1 LATLEHTV
9 GEQRSLGKI
18 FTWILRFGLAILIP
32 LIAFFV
38 LYQGFVFLR
47 GGNAPKWVIAL
58 VAIVWGVGGVA
69 ILYYVFNRLV
79 EALPVDWTARLQPF
93 VFG

>member
-9 GEQRSLGKI
+9 EGEQRSLGKI

-47 GGNAPKWVIAL
+47 EGNAPKIVIAL

-69 ILYYVFNRLV
+69 ILYYIFNRLV
-79 EALPVDWTARLQPF
+79 ESLRLREP
-93 VFG
+93 

>member
-1 LATLEHTV
+1 MISKEAPLATLEHTV
-9 GEQRSLGKI
+9 EGKQRGLGKI
-18 FTWILRFGLAILIP
+18 LTWILRFGLAILIP

-47 GGNAPKWVIAL
+47 EGNAPKWVIAL

-69 ILYYVFNRLV
+69 RVRDQ
-79 EALPVDWTARLQPF
+79 ER
-93 VFG
+93 